1 MTACKGILSRAE
13 RRNKELPE
21 LLRIALEK
29 QIEKGGKDGIY
40 IGTVED
46 EAMFIENHPNDSRVG
61 IADTCQTLTGR
72 MGTGGNNVPLVM
84 NKEVAAF
91 SSNAGPKF
99 DIAYAKE
106 LAPTLLAERYDA
118 SAVIC
123 IHGNLVSRKNPRL
136 NGSGWTDKNSFT
148 LTTVDRHAV
157 AYEKDTEKTENEAE
171 DLLCVASQQANAEMC
186 KDKAPTLTAAAGMS
200 GNNQPYIVKEKEIN
214 SFREGG
220 FGEFVEDNIAGT
232 LKASGG
238 MLSGGS
244 ETLLTNKEYVVRKLT
259 PLECCRLQGFSD
271 EWEKNIAIENPTDEE
286 MAFWK
291 EVFDTFSETAGKKT
305 KTEDQI
311 RKWLKAPYSESA
323 SYKMWGNG
331 IAEPTALYI
340 MEGFAEALKNQ

>member
-1 MTACKGILSRAE
+1 MSRAE
-13 RRNKELPE
+13 RRNKALPE
-21 LLRIALEK
+21 MLKIALEK
-29 QIEKGGKDGIY
+29 QIEKGGQEGVY

-46 EAMFIENHPNDSRVG
+46 EAVFIENHPNDSRVD
-61 IADTCQTLTGR
+61 ISDMCQTLTGK

-91 SSNAGPKF
+91 SAGAGPKF
-99 DIAYAKE
+99 DICYGKE
-106 LAPTLLAERYDA
+106 VAPTLLAERYDA

-123 IHGNLVSRKNPRL
+123 IHGNLVSRKNARL
-136 NGSGWTDKNSFT
+136 NGKGWTDKNSFT

-157 AYEKDTEKTENEAE
+157 AYEKEPES
-171 DLLCVASQQANAEMC
+171 LLCMASQQANAEIC
-186 KDKAPTLTAAAGMS
+186 KDKAPTLTAAAGTS
-200 GNNQPYIVKEKEIN
+200 GNNQPYIVKEKEY
-214 SFREGG
+214 SAFREGS
-220 FGEFVEDNIAGT
+220 FGAFIEDSKAGT

-244 ETLLTNKEYVVRKLT
+244 ETLLTDKEYVVRKLT

-271 EWEKNIAIENPTDEE
+271 EWEKHIAVEEPTDEE
-286 MAFWK
+286 IEFWK
-291 EVFDTFSETAGKKT
+291 EVFDTCSRTMGKKP
-305 KTEDQI
+305 KTEAQI

-340 MEGFAEALKNQ
+340 MEGIADCLKND